1 MYVWLQYPSLLSY
14 FVLIRFAGC
23 LLLPGLV
30 LFRWGV
36 WGRLFFFV
44 CLFFMAAP
52 AAYTSSQARGGVGA
66 SAASLHLSHSNARY
80 QRRLQPTAQEATP
93 GP

>member
-36 WGRLFFFV
+36 WGRLFF
-44 CLFFMAAP
+44 LFACFLWP
-52 AAYTSSQARGGVGA
+52 HPPHIQVHRLGVEWEPRLPAYT
-66 SAASLHLSHSNARY
+66 
-80 QRRLQPTAQEATP
+80 
-93 GP
+93 